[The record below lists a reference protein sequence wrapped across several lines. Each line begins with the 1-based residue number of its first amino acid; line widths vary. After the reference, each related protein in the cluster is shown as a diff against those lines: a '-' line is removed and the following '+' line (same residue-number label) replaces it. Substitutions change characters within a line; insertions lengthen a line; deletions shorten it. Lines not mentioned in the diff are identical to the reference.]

1 MSDFA
6 REELRALA
14 PEIPLEPPGLPA
26 RLSSLGL
33 GAGVCVLGLAGTL
46 VCLIRAAFGSSRD

>member
-6 REELRALA
+6 EEELRALA
-14 PEIPLEPPGLPA
+14 PEVLLEPPGLPA

-33 GAGVCVLGLAGTL
+33 GAAARAMGLAGAL
-46 VCLIRAAFGSSRD
+46 VCLIRTAFGSSRD